1 MIDYGM
7 KENQNLEF
15 KESWRDEYLRYVSGF
30 ANSQGGS
37 LLIGVDD
44 NGVVVGVENAKKL
57 LENLP
62 NKIVSTTGVIPEV
75 SLLEENG
82 KEYIRISIGASNT
95 PVTFNGR
102 LYLRSGSTL
111 QEMDGMVAQNFL
123 LGKMGIS
130 WDAQVID
137 GTGIKDI
144 DAAAVSYFV
153 AEGISKGRLAKST
166 EKDSIEKILG
176 NLKLMSDDGRM
187 TMAAL
192 LLFGKDPQKYC
203 LNARFKI
210 GRFGNGAGDLITQD
224 LIDGNLIQMADK
236 VMDVLSAKYLVRPIH
251 YEGMQRVEPLE
262 VPEKGLREILYNSI
276 IHKSYDG
283 PDNQLKVYDDR
294 ICLWNYGKMP
304 EGTTISDMFKEHR
317 SMPRNKLIANA
328 FYFAGFVEAWGRGFE
343 IIEYAFKDAELEIP
357 TFVEEFSGVT
367 ANIKREVFYA
377 IQHGARI
384 DDRTGRVV
392 KAIYD
397 TNDDTKNITERQ
409 RLIYNLLAAVDT
421 KNDTKNDTKTT
432 GSLAV
437 KVGISL
443 STVKR
448 ELKILQER
456 GFIEHCGPTNGGYWK
471 VLTRK

>member
-1 MIDYGM
+1 M

-57 LENLP
+57 LETLP

-82 KEYIRISIGASNT
+82 KEYIRISIGPSNT

-111 QEMDGMVAQNFL
+111 QEMDGIAAQNFL
-123 LGKMGIS
+123 LNKMGIP
-130 WDAQVID
+130 WDAQVVD
-137 GTGIKDI
+137 DTGIKDI

-166 EKDSIEKILG
+166 EKDSVEKILG
-176 NLKLMSDDGRM
+176 NLKLMADDGRM

-192 LLFGKDPQKYC
+192 LLFGKNPQKYC

-210 GRFGNGAGDLITQD
+210 GRFGNGAGALITQD
-224 LIDGNLIQMADK
+224 LIEGNLIQMADK

-262 VPEKGLREILYNSI
+262 IPEKGLREILYNSI

-283 PDNQLKVYDDR
+283 PDNQMKVYDGR
-294 ICLWNYGKMP
+294 ISLWNYGKMP

-343 IIEYAFKDAELEIP
+343 IIENAFKDAELEIP

-367 ANIKREVFYA
+367 VNIKREVFYA
-377 IQHGARI
+377 IQHGAKI
-384 DDRTGRVV
+384 DDRTGKV
-392 KAIYD
+392 KAVYD
-397 TNDDTKNITERQ
+397 TNDDIEKLSERQ
-409 RLIYNLLAAVDT
+409 RFILQCF
-421 KNDTKNDTKTT
+421 
-432 GSLAV
+432 GSDDIENVTENASSIAK
-437 KVGISL
+437 KVGVSL
-443 STVKR
+443 RTIMRDIEK
-448 ELKILQER
+448 LKQL
-456 GFIEHCGPTNGGYWK
+456 GLIEHVGPDKGGHWR
-471 VLTRK
+471 VLTKK

>member
-1 MIDYGM
+1 M

-82 KEYIRISIGASNT
+82 KEYIRISIGPSNT

-111 QEMDGMVAQNFL
+111 QEMDGMAAQNFL

-130 WDAQVID
+130 WDAQIVD

-166 EKDSIEKILG
+166 EKDRIEKILG
-176 NLKLMSDDGRM
+176 NLKLMADDGRM

-294 ICLWNYGKMP
+294 ISLWNYGKMP

-343 IIEYAFKDAELEIP
+343 IIENAFKDAELEIP

-384 DDRTGRVV
+384 DDRTGKVV

-397 TNDDTKNITERQ
+397 TNDDIEKLSERQ
-409 RLIYNLLAAVDT
+409 RLILQCFGSDVIE
-421 KNDTKNDTKTT
+421 NDIENVTENASSIAKKI
-432 GSLAV
+432 GVSLRTIMRDIE
-437 KVGISL
+437 KLRQLGL
-443 STVKR
+443 
-448 ELKILQER
+448 
-456 GFIEHCGPTNGGYWK
+456 IEHVGPDKGGHWR

>member
-1 MIDYGM
+1 M

-44 NGVVVGVENAKKL
+44 NGVVVGVDNAKKL
-57 LENLP
+57 LETLP

-82 KEYIRISIGASNT
+82 KEYIKISIGPSNT

-111 QEMDGMVAQNFL
+111 QEMDGMAAQNFL
-123 LGKMGIS
+123 LNKMGIP
-130 WDAQVID
+130 WDAQVVD
-137 GTGIKDI
+137 DTGIKDI

-166 EKDSIEKILG
+166 EKDSVEKILG
-176 NLKLMSDDGRM
+176 NLKLMADDGRM

-210 GRFGNGAGDLITQD
+210 GRFGNGAGALITQD
-224 LIDGNLIQMADK
+224 LIEGNLIQMADK

-251 YEGMQRVEPLE
+251 YEGMQRIEPLE
-262 VPEKGLREILYNSI
+262 IPEKGFREILYNSI

-283 PDNQLKVYDDR
+283 PDNQMKVYDGR
-294 ICLWNYGKMP
+294 ISLWNYGKMP

-343 IIEYAFKDAELEIP
+343 IIENAFKDAELEIP

-367 ANIKREVFYA
+367 VNIKREVFYA
-377 IQHGARI
+377 IQHGAKI
-384 DDRTGRVV
+384 DDRTGKV
-392 KAIYD
+392 KAVYD
-397 TNDDTKNITERQ
+397 TNDDIEKLSERQ
-409 RLIYNLLAAVDT
+409 RFILQCF
-421 KNDTKNDTKTT
+421 
-432 GSLAV
+432 GSDDIENVTENASSIAK
-437 KVGISL
+437 KVGVSL
-443 STVKR
+443 RTIMRDIEK
-448 ELKILQER
+448 LKQL
-456 GFIEHCGPTNGGYWK
+456 GLIEHVGPDKGGHWR
-471 VLTRK
+471 VLTKK

>member
-1 MIDYGM
+1 M

-30 ANSQGGS
+30 ANSHGGS
-37 LLIGVDD
+37 LLVGVDD
-44 NGVVVGVENAKKL
+44 NGVIVGMDNARML

-62 NKIVSTTGVIPEV
+62 NKIVSTTGVIPDV

-82 KEYIRISIGASNT
+82 KEYIRISIGPSNT

-111 QEMDGMVAQNFL
+111 QEMDGMAAQNFL
-123 LGKMGIS
+123 LNKMGIS
-130 WDAQVID
+130 WDAQFVD
-137 GTGIKDI
+137 GTSIQDI

-176 NLKLMSDDGRM
+176 NLKLVADDGRM

-192 LLFGKDPQKYC
+192 LLFGKEPQKYC

-251 YEGMQRVEPLE
+251 YDGMQRVEPLE
-262 VPEKGLREILYNSI
+262 IPEKGLREILYNSI

-294 ICLWNYGKMP
+294 ISLWNYGKMP

-343 IIEYAFKDAELEIP
+343 IIENAFKDAELEIP
-357 TFVEEFSGVT
+357 SFVEEFSGV
-367 ANIKREVFYA
+367 AAKIKREVFYA

-384 DDRTGRVV
+384 DDRTGKVV
-392 KAIYD
+392 KAFYD

-409 RLIYNLLAAVDT
+409 QLICNLLAAA
-421 KNDTKNDTKTT
+421 DTKNDTKTT
-432 GSLAV
+432 GSLSV
-437 KVGISL
+437 KIGISL

-448 ELKILQER
+448 ELKALQER

>member
-1 MIDYGM
+1 M
-7 KENQNLEF
+7 KENQIFEF

-44 NGVVVGVENAKKL
+44 DGVAVGVSNAKKL

-62 NKIVSTTGVIPEV
+62 NKIVSTTGVIPDV
-75 SLLEENG
+75 SLFEKNG
-82 KEYIRISIGASNT
+82 KEYIRIRISPSNT

-102 LYLRSGSTL
+102 LYIRSGSTL
-111 QEMDGMVAQNFL
+111 QEMDGMAAQNFL

-130 WDAQVID
+130 WDAQVVD
-137 GTGIKDI
+137 GTGIKDLD
-144 DAAAVSYFV
+144 DAAISYFV
-153 AEGISKGRLAKST
+153 TEGISKGRLAKT
-166 EKDSIEKILG
+166 VEKDSIEKVLG
-176 NLKLMSDDGRM
+176 NLKLMADDGRM

-210 GRFGNGAGDLITQD
+210 GRFGNDAGDLISQD

-236 VMDVLSAKYLVRPIH
+236 VMDALSVKYLVRPIH

-262 VPEKGLREILYNSI
+262 IPEKGLREILYNSI

-283 PDNQLKVYDDR
+283 PDNQLKVYDDH
-294 ICLWNYGKMP
+294 ISLWNYGKMP

-317 SMPRNKLIANA
+317 SMPRNKLIANT
-328 FYFAGFVEAWGRGFE
+328 FYFAGFIEAWGRGFE
-343 IIEYAFKDAELEIP
+343 IIENAFKDAELDVP
-357 TFVEEFSGVT
+357 SFVEEFSGVT
-367 ANIKREVFYA
+367 VSIKREVFYA

-384 DDRTGRVV
+384 DDRTGKVV

-397 TNDDTKNITERQ
+397 TDVDIEKLTERQ
-409 RLIYNLLAAVDT
+409 QLILQYLCGDDT
-421 KNDTKNDTKTT
+421 GNGIENVTENASSIAK
-432 GSLAV
+432 
-437 KVGISL
+437 KVGVSL
-443 STVKR
+443 RTIMRDIEK
-448 ELKILQER
+448 LKQIGLIER
-456 GFIEHCGPTNGGYWK
+456 VGSDKGGHWR